1 VTAAHLCESLETRD
15 NGAMSVFMFTLGLV
29 VMAAA
34 PEPTRPVFAGVAT
47 RGAADAAAVELV
59 RIELARLCA
68 ERGVKV
74 VVPIAIAVTEQKKA
88 RAIAELD
95 ERLDAAAVAFKRRDW
110 GEARTAAVEALTIFE
125 EKLAYTDDDAG
136 WARYRELL
144 LLVADAQ
151 LSASDRTAADET
163 LGQLL
168 VIEPDHQPT
177 KAVAAR
183 LSAGLLERLA
193 LVKDTQRATPRT
205 TLEVKSRPPGA
216 RVLVD
221 GRSAGRAPVAI
232 DVLPG
237 IHYVLVDD
245 EGRLHTERVV
255 VGPDGARVTA
265 RLGSPE
271 AEAAAR
277 LMTLLKEP
285 LGKRDLTEAAADVAD
300 VTLAALVV
308 PWGPTVQVLIARVTD
323 GELDAVFGAR
333 LPRQEGP
340 RETALFQLV
349 DAALTR
355 SKDGWVGA
363 GDDAA
368 SLRQALLQGV
378 GDPGAKVVDED
389 EPLHIPLLVGGIVGG
404 VVIVAGAAT
413 GTVLFLQSEAQKD
426 EGFRY
431 VVDTSSF

>member
-1 VTAAHLCESLETRD
+1 
-15 NGAMSVFMFTLGLV
+15 MSVFMVTLGLV

-47 RGAADAAAVELV
+47 RGTADAAAVELV
-59 RIELARLCA
+59 RVELARLLA

-74 VVPIAIAVTEQKKA
+74 VVPIAVAVTEQKKA
-88 RAIAELD
+88 RAVAELD

-110 GEARTAAVEALTIFE
+110 GEARIAAVEALAIFE

-163 LGQLL
+163 LAQLL
-168 VIEPDHQPT
+168 VIEPEHQPT

-193 LVKDTQRATPRT
+193 LLKDAQRSAPRT

-221 GRSAGRAPVAI
+221 GRSAGRAPVAVE
-232 DVLPG
+232 VLQG
-237 IHYVLVDD
+237 IHYVMVDD

-255 VGPDGARVTA
+255 VGPDGMRVTA

-277 LMTLLKEP
+277 LMTRLKEP

-308 PWGPTVQVLIARVTD
+308 PWGPTVQVIIARVTE

-333 LPRQEGP
+333 LPRRQGP
-340 RETALFQLV
+340 REAALFQLV
-349 DAALTR
+349 DVALTS
-355 SKDGWVGA
+355 SKDAWVGA

-389 EPLHIPLLVGGIVGG
+389 EPLNIPLLVGGIVGG
-404 VVIVAGAAT
+404 VVVFAGAAT
-413 GTVLFLQSEAQKD
+413 GTVLLLQSEAQKD
-426 EGFRY
+426 KGFRY
-431 VVDTSSF
+431 GVDTSSV

>member
-15 NGAMSVFMFTLGLV
+15 NGAMFVLMATLGLV
-29 VMAAA
+29 VMAAT

-59 RIELARLCA
+59 RVELARLCA

-74 VVPIAIAVTEQKKA
+74 VVPIAVAVTEQKKA
-88 RAIAELD
+88 RALAELD

-110 GEARTAAVEALTIFE
+110 GEARTAAVEALAIFE

-163 LGQLL
+163 LAQLL
-168 VIEPDHQPT
+168 IIDPDHQPT

-193 LVKDTQRATPRT
+193 LVKDAQRATPRT

-221 GRSAGRAPVAI
+221 GRSAGRAPVAVE
-232 DVLPG
+232 VLPG

-285 LGKRDLTEAAADVAD
+285 LGKRDFTEAAADVAD

-308 PWGPTVQVLIARVTD
+308 PWGPTVQVIIARVTD
-323 GELDAVFGAR
+323 GELDAVFGVR

-355 SKDGWVGA
+355 SKDAWVGA
-363 GDDAA
+363 GDDPA

-389 EPLHIPLLVGGIVGG
+389 EPLNIPLLVGGIVGG
-404 VVIVAGAAT
+404 VVVVAGAAT
-413 GTVLFLQSEAQKD
+413 GTLLFLQSEAQKD

>member
-1 VTAAHLCESLETRD
+1 MPHLSESPETRD
-15 NGAMSVFMFTLGLV
+15 NPAMSVFVATLGLLLTT
-29 VMAAA
+29 AT
-34 PEPTRPVFAGVAT
+34 PEPTRPVFAGVAV
-47 RGAADAAAVELV
+47 RGAVDTAAVEQV
-59 RIELARLCA
+59 RLELARLFA

-74 VVPIAIAVTEQKKA
+74 VVPVAVAVTEQKKA
-88 RAIAELD
+88 RALAELD

-110 GEARTAAVEALTIFE
+110 AEARTAAVEALTIFE

-151 LSASDRTAADET
+151 LSANDRAAADET

-168 VIEPDHQPT
+168 VVEPDYKPT
-177 KAVAAR
+177 KQVAAR
-183 LSAGLLERLA
+183 LSAALLERLD
-193 LVKDTQRATPRT
+193 LVRDNQRSTPRT
-205 TLEVKSRPPGA
+205 SLEVKSRPPGA

-221 GRSAGRAPVAI
+221 GRGAGRAPVAVE
-232 DVLPG
+232 VLPG

-245 EGRLHTERVV
+245 EGKLHTERVV
-255 VGPDGARVTA
+255 VGADGARVTA

-271 AEAAAR
+271 AEAAAA
-277 LMTLLKEP
+277 LMARMKDP
-285 LGKRDLTEAAADVAD
+285 LPKRDFAEAAADVAD

-308 PWGPTVQVLIARVTD
+308 PWGPTVQVVVARVTD
-323 GELDAVFGAR
+323 GELDAVIGAR
-333 LPRQEGP
+333 LPRREGP
-340 RETALFQLV
+340 REKALFQLV
-349 DAALTR
+349 DAALKNP
-355 SKDGWVGA
+355 KDTWVGV
-363 GDDAA
+363 DEDTA
-368 SLRQALLQGV
+368 SLRPALLQGA

-389 EPLHIPLLVGGIVGG
+389 EPLNIPLLVGGIVGG
-404 VVIVAGAAT
+404 VVVVAGAAT